1 VHIHLI
7 AVGTGMPRWV
17 AEGFQEYARR
27 LPRECALRLREVD
40 LPQRLRGLPPE
51 QGRAAEGERLLA
63 AVPAG
68 AARVALDERGSP
80 WSTAELAR
88 RLQGW
93 LGGGRDVALLV
104 GGADG
109 LAPACR
115 EGAEVWSLSPLTL
128 PHMLVR
134 VVVAEQIYRAWSILA
149 GHPYHRGGSPEAAA
163 SRIHRRGAEARRS

>member
-1 VHIHLI
+1 
-7 AVGTGMPRWV
+7 MPRWV

-27 LPRECALRLREVD
+27 MPRECSLVLREVD
-40 LPQRLRGLPPE
+40 LPQRLRGLPLE

-63 AVPAG
+63 AVPPR

-93 LGGGRDVALLV
+93 LGGGGDVALLV

-109 LAPACR
+109 LAPACLD
-115 EGAEVWSLSPLTL
+115 GAEVWSLSPLTL

-149 GHPYHRGGSPEAAA
+149 GHPYHRA
-163 SRIHRRGAEARRS
+163 GAPLR